1 MITCQ
6 IMGGL
11 GNQLFQIFTTI
22 AYAIQQKQNF
32 GFIYCPTSYGITHRV
47 TYWDNLLQSLKKYTF
62 HDGFPKEQRVIRE
75 TGFLYE
81 PLPVLFPS
89 LNQNDSLTLLF
100 GYFQS
105 PKYFEPFWDEI
116 YEMVRFNQFKQ
127 EIRVKAVKM
136 GLPNLE
142 NTISMHFRIGD
153 YKNLQDHHNI
163 LSYDYYEKS
172 ICFILK
178 NIQPVKNEK
187 NINVKKGTNNKKD
200 KKIHPFQP
208 VLYVLYFCEEKDVEE
223 VQKIIEKLKKIYSFI
238 EFIHITTH
246 WNDWE
251 QMLLMSC
258 CKYNIIANSTFSWW
272 GAYLNQ
278 CPERIVCYPSVWFGP
293 KKSNIDTKDLF
304 PIQYWNKIIAN

>member
-22 AYAIQQKQNF
+22 AYALEQKQNF
-32 GFIYCPTSYGITHRV
+32 GFIYSPTSYGITHRL
-47 TYWDNLLQSLKKYTF
+47 TYWDNLLESLKKYTF
-62 HDGFPKEQRVIRE
+62 HDGFPKEQRIIRE
-75 TGFLYE
+75 AGFLYQ
-81 PLPVLFPS
+81 PLPNIFPS
-89 LNQNDSLTLLF
+89 LDQTYSLTLLF

-105 PKYFEPFWDEI
+105 PKYFERFWDEI
-116 YEMVRFNQFKQ
+116 YEMVGFNRFKQ
-127 EIRVKAVKM
+127 EIREKALKY

-153 YKNLQDHHNI
+153 YNDLQDHHNI

-172 ICFILK
+172 IGFILK
-178 NIQPVKNEK
+178 NIKSLPVENLQG
-187 NINVKKGTNNKKD
+187 NVSKKRD
-200 KKIHPFQP
+200 RKIHPINTL
-208 VLYVLYFCEEKDVEE
+208 LYVLYFNEEKDFDE
-223 VQKIIEKLKKIYSFI
+223 VNLMIQKLKKTFPLI
-238 EFIHITTH
+238 EFIKTPYHL
-246 WNDWE
+246 NDWE

-278 CPERIVCYPSVWFGP
+278 SNERIICYPSVWFGP
-293 KKSNIDTKDLF
+293 KKSHLDTRDLF
-304 PIQYWNKIIAN
+304 PIECWHKIQ